1 MKEFLKKSKDDKSNF
16 YLSGILAFGLY
27 LLFFL
32 SFALY
37 VKSHDVKKF
46 DAISKV
52 TVLELDIII
61 EPKVEDDIKPV
72 KNKTDQIDTKKSNKI
87 VKKSASVSA
96 KKRTNLK
103 SLFAKVKT
111 KAPKVAKKKILN
123 VTKSTV
129 SSRFKSK
136 FEKQQKSKNI
146 TVSKL
151 LDSVKAKSSVSVPTD
166 AKNRNDEYYS
176 KIYELLAS
184 RWKPML
190 IIDGLSAKVLVIIS
204 SDGAFD
210 YRFLK
215 RSRDSRFDDSLRLF
229 LDNQKVV
236 TYPTHNRG
244 SKQEIA
250 VTFTAQKG

>member
-1 MKEFLKKSKDDKSNF
+1 MFITLRKTKDDKNNF
-16 YLSGILAFGLY
+16 YLSGVLAVGIYLLIFLLFVLY
-27 LLFFL
+27 L
-32 SFALY
+32 S
-37 VKSHDVKKF
+37 SQDIKKF
-46 DAISKV
+46 DAFSKV

-61 EPKVEDDIKPV
+61 EPKVKDDIKPV

-87 VKKSASVSA
+87 IKKSTSISA
-96 KKRTNLK
+96 KKRSNLK
-103 SLFAKVKT
+103 SLFANVKT
-111 KAPKVAKKKILN
+111 DAAKVAEKNILN

-129 SSRFKSK
+129 TSRFKSK

-151 LDSVKAKSSVSVPTD
+151 LDSVEAKSAVVVPTE

-190 IIDGLSAKVLVIIS
+190 IIDGLSAKVLIIIS
-204 SDGAFD
+204 NEGEFD
-210 YRFLK
+210 YRFLNH
-215 RSRDSRFDDSLRLF
+215 SRNPRFDDSLKFF
-229 LDNQKVV
+229 LDNQKFEI
-236 TYPTHNRG
+236 YPKHDRG
-244 SKQEIA
+244 SRQEIA